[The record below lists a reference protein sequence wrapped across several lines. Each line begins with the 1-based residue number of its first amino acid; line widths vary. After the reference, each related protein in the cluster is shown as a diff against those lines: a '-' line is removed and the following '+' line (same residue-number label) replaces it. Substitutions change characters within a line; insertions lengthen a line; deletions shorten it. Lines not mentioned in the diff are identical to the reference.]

1 MRHRMKGRKFGR
13 TSSHRKAMFK
23 NMSAS
28 LINHE
33 LIKTTLPKSKRT

>member
-1 MRHRMKGRKFGR
+1 MRHRKQGRKFGR

-33 LIKTTLPKSKRT
+33 LIKLLYQKLKS